1 MNIYVGNLPK
11 PIGEDKVRNLF
22 EQYGQVTE
30 IKLIK
35 DQYSG
40 EMRGFGFVEMP
51 NRNEA
56 LAAIEKINGTLLEDN
71 KLVVNQS
78 APARRT
84 LRRRRSST
92 RQRRR
97 RQFPQFP
104 IQLVVDRNI
113 SNPVSLAP

>member
-71 KLVVNQS
+71 KLVVNQ
-78 APARRT
+78 ARPREE
-84 LRRRRSST
+84 RSGGGGRQRGSGGGGNFRSS
-92 RQRRR
+92 RY
-97 RQFPQFP
+97 
-104 IQLVVDRNI
+104 
-113 SNPVSLAP
+113 SSW

>member
-22 EQYGQVTE
+22 EQHGQVTE

-51 NRNEA
+51 NRTEA

-71 KLVVNQS
+71 KLVVNQ
-78 APARRT
+78 ARPREE
-84 LRRRRSST
+84 RGGGNRSRSGGGGGGHY
-92 RQRRR
+92 RGSRYG
-97 RQFPQFP
+97 
-104 IQLVVDRNI
+104 
-113 SNPVSLAP
+113 SW